1 MKLILTQLA
10 LLLISTTA
18 YTQKLIYQDLYL
30 EPDSQVMDKRRGFDV
45 YIYEDLKVFNGLGK
59 AAKNF
64 RIESSE
70 GSVLFEFQQENSKAS
85 RFKPRFFS
93 AGAEHPLI
101 ILLNLETSYSW
112 GQHVILVD
120 GTDIRNLGFIPVG
133 ADNFNFSDIGLY
145 AQITAIEDTF
155 LMAFPDDIKFID
167 YLTDEI
173 ISGSE
178 LKYKLDKSGVYR
190 LSK

>member
-1 MKLILTQLA
+1 M
-10 LLLISTTA
+10 
-18 YTQKLIYQDLYL
+18 
-30 EPDSQVMDKRRGFDV
+30 
-45 YIYEDLKVFNGLGK
+45 
-59 AAKNF
+59 
-64 RIESSE
+64 
-70 GSVLFEFQQENSKAS
+70 
-85 RFKPRFFS
+85 
-93 AGAEHPLI
+93 
-101 ILLNLETSYSW
+101 LNLETSYSW

-120 GTDIRNLGFIPVG
+120 GTDVRNLGFIPVG

-145 AQITAIEDTF
+145 ARITAMEDTF

-178 LKYKLDKSGVYR
+178 LKYKLDESGVYR

>member
-30 EPDSQVMDKRRGFDV
+30 EPDSRVMDKRGGFDV
-45 YIYEDLKVFNGLGK
+45 YIYQDLKVFNGLGK
-59 AAKNF
+59 DAKNF
-64 RIESSE
+64 RIENSE
-70 GSVLFEFQQENSKAS
+70 GLSLFEFQQEKSRAS

-93 AGAEHPLI
+93 AGPEHPLI

-120 GTDIRNLGFIPVG
+120 GTDVRNLGFIPVG

-145 AQITAIEDTF
+145 ARITAMEDTF

-178 LKYKLDKSGVYR
+178 LKYKLDESGVYR